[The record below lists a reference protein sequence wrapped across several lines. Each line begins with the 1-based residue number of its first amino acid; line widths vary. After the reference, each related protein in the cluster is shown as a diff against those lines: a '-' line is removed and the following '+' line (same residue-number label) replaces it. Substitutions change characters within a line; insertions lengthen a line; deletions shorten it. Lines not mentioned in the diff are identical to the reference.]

1 MPASKPAATRST
13 RLSSVVTSSTTS
25 GYSRANCPSFGAST
39 VVAAMGDTTKRT
51 RPAGRSRS
59 PVITSTAPRMS
70 PSAGRRRAMS
80 FSPASV
86 GATLRVVRASRCTPN
101 RSSSPRIAWL
111 SAEGVTPRRL
121 AARVKLRSS
130 ATARNADRTLSS
142 SLTIC
147 ERYSLTLV
155 DYSRYCRAVP
165 SVTIAPMDIK
175 RAGSQP
181 SSKGP
186 ADWFTGTVRVD
197 PLFQAPDPA
206 RAAGA
211 SVTFE
216 PGARTAWHTH
226 PLGQTLI
233 VVFGG
238 GRVQGWGEPI
248 EEIRPGDV
256 IWFSPGEKHGHGA
269 SPTTAMTHIAIQEQ
283 LDGKVVEW
291 MEKVS
296 DEQYQAGSKAN

>member
-39 VVAAMGDTTKRT
+39 VVAAMADTTKRT

-59 PVITSTAPRMS
+59 PVIRSTAPRMS
-70 PSAGRRRAMS
+70 PSAGRRRVMS
-80 FSPASV
+80 CSPAGV
-86 GATLRVVRASRCTPN
+86 GETLRVERASRCTPN
-101 RSSSPRIAWL
+101 RSPSPRIAWL
-111 SAEGVTPRRL
+111 SAEVDTPRRF

-142 SLTIC
+142 SRTIC
-147 ERYSLTLV
+147 EYYSQTLL
-155 DYSRYCRAVP
+155 DFTGYSGRHGP
-165 SVTIAPMDIK
+165 VTIGRMDIK
-175 RAGSQP
+175 RSGSQP
-181 SSKGP
+181 SGIGP
-186 ADWFTGTVRVD
+186 AEWFTGTVGVD

-206 RAAGA
+206 RVSGA
-211 SVTFE
+211 RVTFE

-233 VVFGG
+233 VTAGSGWVQQWGG
-238 GRVQGWGEPI
+238 QV

-256 IWFSPGEKHGHGA
+256 VWIPPGQKRRHGA
-269 SPTTAMTHIAIQEQ
+269 KAATGLTHIAIQEQ

-291 MEKVS
+291 LEQVS
-296 DEQYQAGSKAN
+296 DEQYRGR

>member
-1 MPASKPAATRST
+1 
-13 RLSSVVTSSTTS
+13 
-25 GYSRANCPSFGAST
+25 
-39 VVAAMGDTTKRT
+39 MGDTTRRT

-59 PVITSTAPRMS
+59 PEIKSTAPRMS
-70 PSAGRRRAMS
+70 PSAGRKRAMS

-111 SAEGVTPRRL
+111 SAEGVTPRRV

-142 SLTIC
+142 SRTIC

-165 SVTIAPMDIK
+165 PVTIAPMDIK

-233 VVFGG
+233 VTAGSGWVQREGG
-238 GRVQGWGEPI
+238 PI
-248 EEIRPGDV
+248 EEIHPGDV
-256 IWFSPGEKHGHGA
+256 VWFPPGLKHWHGA

-283 LDGKVVEW
+283 LDGKVVDW

-296 DEQYQAGSKAN
+296 DQQYRK

>member
-13 RLSSVVTSSTTS
+13 RLSSLVTSSTTS

-39 VVAAMGDTTKRT
+39 VGAARGETTKRT

-59 PVITSTAPRMS
+59 PETSSSASRTS
-70 PSAGRRRAMS
+70 PSAGRSRATS
-80 FSPASV
+80 CAPASV
-86 GATLRVVRASRCTPN
+86 GATLRVVRASKRTPK
-101 RSSSPRIAWL
+101 RSSSSRIAWL

-142 SLTIC
+142 SRTIC
-147 ERYSLTLV
+147 ERHSLTLV
-155 DYSRYCRAVP
+155 DYSRYCRAVAP
-165 SVTIAPMDIK
+165 VTIAPMDIK

-186 ADWFTGTVRVD
+186 AAWFTGTVRVD

-211 SVTFE
+211 
-216 PGARTAWHTH
+216 RTAWHTH

-233 VVFGG
+233 VVFGA
-238 GRVQGWGEPI
+238 GRVQRWGEPI

-256 IWFSPGEKHGHGA
+256 IWFSPGEKHWHGA

-283 LDGKVVEW
+283 LDGKVELFLNGDVRH
-291 MEKVS
+291 
-296 DEQYQAGSKAN
+296 